1 MNAKGSVS
9 HWIHLLQAGDHAGA
23 QPLWEA
29 YFHRLVALARA
40 KLLGAPRQARDEE
53 DVALSAFDS
62 FCRGAQGGR
71 FPQLDDRDNLWRVLV
86 VITARKAGRLVRDQ
100 RRLKRGGGDA
110 PLPLGDEADADE
122 ILSQEP
128 TPEFAAQ
135 AAEECGRLLERL
147 GDTELQRVALWKME
161 GYTNEEIAGRLKC
174 APRSVER
181 KLRLIREVWGHQD
194 QP

>member
-1 MNAKGSVS
+1 MRQHESHRLMPRARGRPMNAKGSVS
-9 HWIHLLQAGDHAGA
+9 HWIHLLQAGDHSGA

-40 KLLGAPRQARDEE
+40 KLLGAARQVRDEE

-62 FCRGAQGGR
+62 FCRGAQTGR

-100 RRLKRGGGDA
+100 RRQKRGGGEV
-110 PLPLGDEADADE
+110 PLPLGEEADADE

-135 AAEECGRLLERL
+135 AAEECGRLLE
-147 GDTELQRVALWKME
+147 
-161 GYTNEEIAGRLKC
+161 
-174 APRSVER
+174 
-181 KLRLIREVWGHQD
+181 
-194 QP
+194 